1 MSDLANLIDK
11 AFREGSTGITIWRSE
26 KHGYQ
31 ANVRNK
37 DNVSWRI
44 EVDRRP
50 SRALLKALDGSP
62 KRPPHDRDEDLI

>member
-1 MSDLANLIDK
+1 MSDLESLIDR
-11 AFREGSTGITIWRSE
+11 AFRDGCTGITIWCSE

-31 ANVRNK
+31 ANVRNR

-50 SRALLKALDGSP
+50 SRALLKALGQ
-62 KRPPHDRDEDLI
+62 RPVPMRRGRDEDLI